1 MKWEL
6 GFSREAEKFLN
17 LEKIRSQAIEEIKN
31 VIKRMKTP
39 GSTGNSRQ
47 IEKT

>member
-1 MKWEL
+1 MKWEI

-31 VIKRMKTP
+31 VIKRM
-39 GSTGNSRQ
+39 
-47 IEKT
+47 